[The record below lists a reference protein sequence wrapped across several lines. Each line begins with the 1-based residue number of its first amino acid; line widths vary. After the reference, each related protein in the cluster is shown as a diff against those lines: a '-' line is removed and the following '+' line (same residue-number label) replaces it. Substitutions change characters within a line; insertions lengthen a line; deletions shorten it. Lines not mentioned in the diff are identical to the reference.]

1 MHARR
6 RTPRVGS
13 SSIARTSLPPLLISA
28 RGSETASWLAAG
40 RRRDAVGDVDAG
52 GASEEAAEDG
62 AHGAAG
68 RLVQPP
74 HHGAP
79 FLLVLLPPP
88 PPLLLLAAATE
99 PQHAVVLRAVAG
111 AADGGGVRGSG
122 GGGRPTAV
130 PLRVEQR
137 EDRGAA
143 VPDAAEARH
152 GALGHRLLPLGE
164 GVAAEVHLAARVAV
178 HHPGAAVPRRQLA
191 AVITPHA
198 AAAVVVVVVVVRVRR
213 RAGAA
218 AGALLP
224 SSSSSSL
231 APRHGHRPDELG
243 VGLGPLVQA
252 HIAGPHRRARVHA
265 PDGRLA
271 VAPGG
276 HY

>member
-13 SSIARTSLPPLLISA
+13 SSIARTSLPLLISA

-40 RRRDAVGDVDAG
+40 RRRAAVGDVDAG

-122 GGGRPTAV
+122 GGGGGRPTAV

-178 HHPGAAVPRRQLA
+178 HHPGAAVPRGRQLA

-198 AAAVVVVVVVVRVRR
+198 AAAVVVVVVVRVRR

-224 SSSSSSL
+224 SSSSL

-252 HIAGPHRRARVHA
+252 HIAGPHRRARIHA